1 MLHGVV
7 PLAGLFYEFADR
19 ADAGALL
26 RHERQPQVGRVD
38 DDVPHA
44 SVGDIYADLVR
55 RQAQRP
61 CPVAE
66 VHERVAHGDEGRR
79 PLERDT
85 AAAAVF
91 GHVRL
96 DGHGPARRLQDEPLP
111 PVRRQQAA
119 FD

>member
-1 MLHGVV
+1 MLYGVV
-7 PLAGLFYEFADR
+7 PLAGLLYEFAGR

-26 RHERQPQVGRVD
+26 RHERQPQVGRVGD
-38 DDVPHA
+38 GVPHA
-44 SVGDIYADLVR
+44 SVRDIYADRVR
-55 RQAQRP
+55 RQAQ
-61 CPVAE
+61 CPRRVAE

-96 DGHGPARRLQDEPLP
+96 DGHGPARRLQDEPRP

-119 FD
+119 LD